1 MLRILWVLAFYL
13 PAIVK
18 CLLLFGFVFWPVAM
32 QVQRHASSALRLACD
47 AEFLS
52 ETTVCRL
59 IAPRAGGGG
68 ADRYTSAIETEFTGL
83 EGLLWGASE
92 VVPLVQGLTE
102 AHLSI
107 DDLIVVVKSSSLDSR
122 ATLVEELSAISS
134 EAKDASR
141 NLQKLFA
148 QVQGAVD
155 VMLAVNEHL
164 LQLLQTQISPTSAL
178 SMYCYVIGNAL
189 YSNECSSSSLRISQ
203 AFERT
208 LLQFRQVL
216 STLILRV
223 VQVQG
228 NLDSIDARLGVVRDL
243 VAMEAGVI
251 MSEKSDVLPHILAL
265 LRLPSQ
271 RMARLEAQLQS
282 LKEVNRYRAVAT
294 RYIAGAFAGLQE
306 LEEAMEVLR
315 SMSLGAELI
324 DGVPMEVLIPTFT
337 KGIERVHRAGRL
349 SVSVSK
355 QPSLIPA

>member
-1 MLRILWVLAFYL
+1 MERVWRCGAWENKQARHLPRPPVHGFLDIWFKGRIAKTGYSRFRRFRGDGAAWDEYGYIWFRGRIDGLL
-13 PAIVK
+13 PLPR
-18 CLLLFGFVFWPVAM
+18 LLGISCKAGEGNCVPKRFCIYSCGSRTLTPGGKR

-155 VMLAVNEHL
+155 V
-164 LQLLQTQISPTSAL
+164 
-178 SMYCYVIGNAL
+178 YV
-189 YSNECSSSSLRISQ
+189 
-203 AFERT
+203 
-208 LLQFRQVL
+208 
-216 STLILRV
+216 
-223 VQVQG
+223 
-228 NLDSIDARLGVVRDL
+228 
-243 VAMEAGVI
+243 
-251 MSEKSDVLPHILAL
+251 
-265 LRLPSQ
+265 
-271 RMARLEAQLQS
+271 
-282 LKEVNRYRAVAT
+282 
-294 RYIAGAFAGLQE
+294 
-306 LEEAMEVLR
+306 
-315 SMSLGAELI
+315 
-324 DGVPMEVLIPTFT
+324 
-337 KGIERVHRAGRL
+337 
-349 SVSVSK
+349 
-355 QPSLIPA
+355 